1 MAFLGNIIWLVTSIF
16 VPIGYLIGGIIFFP
30 LLPFL
35 WPVIK
40 YSFLPFG
47 REIVSTEYLKS
58 FKEKDS
64 EESNFEKASPTV
76 KILANILWVLSFG
89 WILALAHIVAGI
101 LNVFFIWTIIV
112 IPNIMAHFKM
122 VLVAFK
128 PFGRKIISKELAKK
142 LRNELADDEFE
153 KLKRGN

>member
-1 MAFLGNIIWLVTSIF
+1 MSFLGNIIWLVTSIF

-64 EESNFEKASPTV
+64 AESNFEKTSPTV
-76 KILANILWVLSFG
+76 KNFSKHSLGIEFWMDFSISTYCCRNFKCFFHLDYNSNPKHNGSF
-89 WILALAHIVAGI
+89 
-101 LNVFFIWTIIV
+101 
-112 IPNIMAHFKM
+112 
-122 VLVAFK
+122 
-128 PFGRKIISKELAKK
+128 
-142 LRNELADDEFE
+142 
-153 KLKRGN
+153 

>member
-1 MAFLGNIIWLVTSIF
+1 MSFLGNIIWLVTSIF

-64 EESNFEKASPTV
+64 AESNFEKASPTV
-76 KILANILWVLSFG
+76 KMLGNILWVLTFG
-89 WILALAHIVAGI
+89 WFLALAHIIAGI
-101 LNVFFIWTIIV
+101 FNIFFFWTIIA
-112 IPNIMAHFKM
+112 IPNVMAHFRM
-122 VLVAFK
+122 APVAFK
-128 PFGRKIISKELAKK
+128 PFGRKIISKEPAKK
-142 LRNELADDEFE
+142 LRNKLADDEFE